1 MSDVVSRAEAYLEY
15 AQNIRADYPEPVARI
30 DYHLLSLTQLVRLG
44 GADEQVIIDAVND
57 YLFQTNL

>member
-30 DYHLLSLTQLVRLG
+30 SLAQLVRLG